1 MSGHSAATGKPNQ
14 RTSRAMNSFI
24 TLLLLIATFL
34 NEIYIEHYDS
44 SIPDDLNLGA
54 LRLILKLKPQIILKS
69 FFCQQQQD
77 IKSQYIT

>member
-1 MSGHSAATGKPNQ
+1 M
-14 RTSRAMNSFI
+14 
-24 TLLLLIATFL
+24 LIATFL

-69 FFCQQQQD
+69 FFVSSNK
-77 IKSQYIT
+77 ISNLNILHKRMNLKSTRSHPLKT